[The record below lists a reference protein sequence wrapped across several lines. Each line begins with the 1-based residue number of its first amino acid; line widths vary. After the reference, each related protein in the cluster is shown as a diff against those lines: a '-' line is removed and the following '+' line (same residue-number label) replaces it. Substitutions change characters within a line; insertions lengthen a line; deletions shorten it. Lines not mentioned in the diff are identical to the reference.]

1 MASYGY
7 TAGVKEILDR
17 TIDFIGDSTI
27 KVMLLSNAT
36 AYTYNPDHTYVDMS
50 GANDPVDAET
60 NVSGYA
66 RGWGGAGRK
75 VLGSKTFTVDDT
87 NNWVKIDAADPSAW
101 TLASGQTVVAA
112 IIFKEGAANDTTS
125 RLLFYVD
132 FSDTATNGGT
142 FTLAFNADGIATVN
156 L

>member
-7 TAGVKEILDR
+7 TTGVKEILDR
-17 TIDFIGDSTI
+17 TIDFVGDNTI
-27 KVMLLSNAT
+27 KIMLLSNAT
-36 AYTYNPDHTYVDMS
+36 SYTYDADNLVADAG

-75 VLGSKTFTVDDT
+75 ALASKTMTVDNS

-112 IIFKEGAANDTTS
+112 IIIKEGGANDTTS

-132 FSDTATNGGT
+132 FTDTATNGGT
-142 FTLAFNADGIATVN
+142 FTVAFNADGIATVN
-156 L
+156 I

>member
-7 TAGVKEILDR
+7 TTGVKEILDR
-17 TIDFIGDSTI
+17 TIDFVGDSTI
-27 KVMLLSNAT
+27 KLMLLSNAT
-36 AYTYNPDHTYVDMS
+36 SYTYDPDHLVADTG

-60 NVSGYA
+60 NVSGYV

-75 VLGSKTFTVDDT
+75 ALASKTMTVDNT

-112 IIFKEGAANDTTS
+112 IILKEGAANDTTS
-125 RLLFYVD
+125 RLIFYVD
-132 FSDTATNGGT
+132 FTDTATNGGT
-142 FTLAFNADGIATVN
+142 FTVTFNADGIATVN
-156 L
+156 M